1 MCILLP
7 LLAACS
13 GDDGGG
19 RPVEALLDTPVAAQG
34 VPVPVP
40 SVATLTDFDVWTQ
53 RLMADRISPVVAGP
67 GDLSHAWTGADGQPL
82 NVVVRTPRTAGKPTV
97 TIAAIAETQDATP
110 IFQAALLQAKRN
122 GGGVVKVAPGT
133 YHFRT
138 GNTEQPGLANIILS
152 RLSDVDIQAAGAT
165 FVFEAGLT
173 GIFVQDSVR
182 TRIQGARMYD
192 GAVLSGTGR
201 IRVVDGVKQ
210 LQLDTP
216 VPAGMGVYWVQ
227 AMNEDAH
234 TWPLNQVRGIITP
247 SMPQPTRLDERTYT
261 TPELRAFKD
270 GQYVAVRFT
279 YYSTRAIYIR
289 DSYTGSSED
298 IVLDWV
304 QINAAGGM
312 GIGIKMRGRGVAIV
326 NSSISALPG
335 RPYSTNY
342 DGIHLVATQGDVL
355 IRGNSIA
362 HTGDDLINLRST
374 IHKATPVGIDSVTL
388 TNDAR
393 MVRVGDEVAFFNKA
407 GEYLGRRIVSK
418 APPLGH
424 SDTVTFDFQPGE
436 PFTEAA
442 YARVINMIGRRFAVA
457 DNTLYDAAGRGMLIQ
472 LPNGVVQN
480 NVFRNLPRT
489 AVRMLT
495 SFDPWLEGAGAINVR
510 VTANTIENGGTEFAT
525 SFGTGIITAL
535 GELVAGKM
543 PTNNYNAWIRIDSN
557 RFTTPRAPCI
567 VVYNTKNLIQEN
579 NDCAGLRDR
588 KANTMFA

>member
-1 MCILLP
+1 MCISLL

-19 RPVEALLDTPVAAQG
+19 QPAEKLLDTPVAAQG
-34 VPVPVP
+34 VTAPAA
-40 SVATLTDFDVWTQ
+40 SLAALTDFDVWTR
-53 RLMADRISPVVAGP
+53 RLMADRISPVVPGP
-67 GDLSHAWTGADGQPL
+67 GDLSHAWTGADGLPL
-82 NVVVRTPRTAGKPTV
+82 NAVVRTPRTAGKPTIS
-97 TIAAIAETQDATP
+97 IAPIAETQDATP
-110 IFQAALLQAKRN
+110 LFQAALLQAKRN

-138 GNTEQPGLANIILS
+138 GNTEQSGLAHIILS
-152 RLSDVDIQAAGAT
+152 RLTDVDVQAAGAT

-216 VPAGMGVYWVQ
+216 VPAGMGIYWVQ
-227 AMNEDAH
+227 AMNEDSH
-234 TWPLNQVRGIITP
+234 TWPLVQVRGIITP
-247 SMPQPTRLDERTYT
+247 SMPQPTKLDDRTYT

-289 DSYTGSSED
+289 DSYSGSSED
-298 IVLDWV
+298 IVLDSV

-312 GIGIKMRGRGVAIV
+312 GIGVKMRGRGVAIV
-326 NSSISALPG
+326 NSTISALPG
-335 RPYSTNY
+335 RPFSTNY
-342 DGIHLVATQGDVL
+342 DGIHLVASKGDIL

-374 IHKATPVGIDSVTL
+374 IHKATAFGADRATL

-393 MVRVGDEVAFFNKA
+393 MIRVGDEVAFFNKE
-407 GEYLGRRIVSK
+407 GEYLGRRIVRQ
-418 APPLGH
+418 APPIGH

-442 YARVINMIGRRFAVA
+442 YARVIDMIGRRFAVV

-510 VTANTIENGGTEFAT
+510 VTANTIENGGTEFVT

-535 GELVAGKM
+535 GELAAGKM
-543 PTNNYNAWIRIDSN
+543 PANIYNAWIRIDGN
-557 RFTTPRAPCI
+557 RFTTPRAPCV

-579 NDCAGLRDR
+579 NDCAGTRS
-588 KANTMFA
+588 